1 MAAGFDRRKEMVNL
15 NIIVEGG
22 TLDPNSSEETFNNV
36 ETLRESLNKLFSR
49 LLKRDDISIRV
60 DMGAGYRNSAN
71 RFVKNPDDHYL
82 YVDSDDADTN
92 KWFDRLGDADP
103 AKAIVIPAETKDKVF
118 FMIQEMEA
126 WFLKQPECLERWGES
141 KSFVRTKNETAIASD
156 NLIAGKDIE
165 SLSKPSKIV
174 GVIVQR
180 YFERILPNGKRKKVK
195 YGKLKSAPAIIDNLD
210 EQALVSVDKELYRFK
225 VLF

>member
-1 MAAGFDRRKEMVNL
+1 MVERVDRRKEMVNL

-22 TLDPNSSEETFNNV
+22 TVDPNSSEETFNNV
-36 ETLRESLNKLFSR
+36 EALRESLNKLFSR
-49 LLKRDDISIRV
+49 LLKRDDISVRV
-60 DMGAGYRNSAN
+60 DMGAGYQNSAKM
-71 RFVKNPDDHYL
+71 FVKNIEDHYL

-92 KWFDRLGDADP
+92 KWFDRLDNADP
-103 AKAIVIPAETKDKVF
+103 AKAIVIPADAKDKVF

-141 KSFVRTKNETAIASD
+141 QSFVRTMKGTAIASD
-156 NLIAGKDIE
+156 NQIAGKNIE
-165 SLSKPSKIV
+165 NLSKPSKIV

-180 YFERILPNGKRKKVK
+180 YFERILPNGKKKKVK

-210 EQALVSVDKELYRFK
+210 EQALVAVDKELYRFK